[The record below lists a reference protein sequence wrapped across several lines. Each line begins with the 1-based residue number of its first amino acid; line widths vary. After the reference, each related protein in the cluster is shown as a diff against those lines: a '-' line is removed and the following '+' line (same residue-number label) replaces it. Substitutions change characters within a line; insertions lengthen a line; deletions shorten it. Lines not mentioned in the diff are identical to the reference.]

1 MRKVIGIGE
10 TILDILFRDGQPQA
24 AVPGG
29 SVYNAVISLGRMGQN
44 VTFISETGNDRVGE
58 MILANMR
65 ENGVDTANVNVFPEG
80 KSPVSLAF
88 LNERN
93 DAEYIFYKDYPRQ
106 RLEVN
111 MPEISSDDIIMIGS
125 YFAITPVLRDKVKE
139 LLDRA
144 HDAGAIIYYD
154 VNFRSTHANEAI
166 KLMPTII
173 ENFEYADILRGS
185 TEDFQNMFRQPDADK
200 VYSNHVGFY
209 CPNFIC
215 TDADGDVRLRTKHVC
230 KDYPVTPLKA
240 VSTIGAGDNFNAGV
254 VYGLLKYRVRRAD
267 LAELTEADWD
277 AIIRCGMDFSA
288 DVCKSVRILY
298 QRNLRSLTANAEVSQ
313 KLHVKYLIFCTN
325 FKNMSRSFS

>member
-111 MPEISSDDIIMIGS
+111 MPEISSGDIIMIGS

-288 DVCKSVRILY
+288 DVCKSVS
-298 QRNLRSLTANAEVSQ
+298 NSVSKEFAES
-313 KLHVKYLIFCTN
+313 Y
-325 FKNMSRSFS
+325 R

>member
-111 MPEISSDDIIMIGS
+111 MPEISSDNIIMIGS

-144 HDAGAIIYYD
+144 RDAGAIIYYD

-288 DVCKSVRILY
+288 DVCKSVS
-298 QRNLRSLTANAEVSQ
+298 NSVSKEFAES
-313 KLHVKYLIFCTN
+313 Y
-325 FKNMSRSFS
+325 R

>member
-144 HDAGAIIYYD
+144 RDAGAIIYYD

-230 KDYPVTPLKA
+230 KNYPVTPLKA

-288 DVCKSVRILY
+288 DVCKSVS
-298 QRNLRSLTANAEVSQ
+298 NSVSKEFAES
-313 KLHVKYLIFCTN
+313 Y
-325 FKNMSRSFS
+325 R

>member
-24 AVPGG
+24 AVLGG

-288 DVCKSVRILY
+288 DVCKSVS
-298 QRNLRSLTANAEVSQ
+298 NSVSKEFAES
-313 KLHVKYLIFCTN
+313 Y
-325 FKNMSRSFS
+325 R

>member
-144 HDAGAIIYYD
+144 RDAGAIIYYD

-200 VYSNHVGFY
+200 VYRDHVEFY

-215 TDADGDVRLRTKHVC
+215 TDADADVRLRTKHVC

-288 DVCKSVRILY
+288 DVCKSVS
-298 QRNLRSLTANAEVSQ
+298 NSVSKEFAES
-313 KLHVKYLIFCTN
+313 Y
-325 FKNMSRSFS
+325 R

>member
-200 VYSNHVGFY
+200 VYRDHVGFY

-288 DVCKSVRILY
+288 DVCKSVS
-298 QRNLRSLTANAEVSQ
+298 NSVSKEFAES
-313 KLHVKYLIFCTN
+313 Y
-325 FKNMSRSFS
+325 R

>member
-144 HDAGAIIYYD
+144 RDAGAIIYYD

-267 LAELTEADWD
+267 LAELTEVDWD

-288 DVCKSVRILY
+288 DVCKSVS
-298 QRNLRSLTANAEVSQ
+298 NSVSKEFAES
-313 KLHVKYLIFCTN
+313 Y
-325 FKNMSRSFS
+325 R

>member
-10 TILDILFRDGQPQA
+10 TILDILFRNGQPQA

-80 KSPVSLAF
+80 KSAVSLAF

-288 DVCKSVRILY
+288 DVCKSVS
-298 QRNLRSLTANAEVSQ
+298 NSVSKEFAES
-313 KLHVKYLIFCTN
+313 Y
-325 FKNMSRSFS
+325 R

>member
-1 MRKVIGIGE
+1 MRKVIGIGV

-288 DVCKSVRILY
+288 DVCKSVS
-298 QRNLRSLTANAEVSQ
+298 NSVSKEFAES
-313 KLHVKYLIFCTN
+313 Y
-325 FKNMSRSFS
+325 R

>member
-106 RLEVN
+106 MLEVN

-288 DVCKSVRILY
+288 DVCKSVS
-298 QRNLRSLTANAEVSQ
+298 NSVSKEFAES
-313 KLHVKYLIFCTN
+313 Y
-325 FKNMSRSFS
+325 R

>member
-29 SVYNAVISLGRMGQN
+29 SVYNDVISLGRMGQN

-185 TEDFQNMFRQPDADK
+185 TEDFQNMFRQTDADK

-288 DVCKSVRILY
+288 DVCKSVS
-298 QRNLRSLTANAEVSQ
+298 NSVSKEFAES
-313 KLHVKYLIFCTN
+313 Y
-325 FKNMSRSFS
+325 R

>member
-288 DVCKSVRILY
+288 DVCKSVS
-298 QRNLRSLTANAEVSQ
+298 NSVSKEFAES
-313 KLHVKYLIFCTN
+313 
-325 FKNMSRSFS
+325 SR

>member
-111 MPEISSDDIIMIGS
+111 MPEISSDGIIMIGS

-288 DVCKSVRILY
+288 DVCKSVS
-298 QRNLRSLTANAEVSQ
+298 NSVSKEFAES
-313 KLHVKYLIFCTN
+313 Y
-325 FKNMSRSFS
+325 R

>member
-58 MILANMR
+58 MILENMR

-144 HDAGAIIYYD
+144 RDAGAIIYYD

-288 DVCKSVRILY
+288 DVCKSVS
-298 QRNLRSLTANAEVSQ
+298 NSVSKEFAES
-313 KLHVKYLIFCTN
+313 Y
-325 FKNMSRSFS
+325 R

>member
-10 TILDILFRDGQPQA
+10 TILDILFRDGQPEA

-29 SVYNAVISLGRMGQN
+29 SVYNAMISLGRMGQN

-65 ENGVDTANVNVFPEG
+65 NNGVDTANVNVFPEG

-88 LNERN
+88 LNENN

-106 RLEVN
+106 RLDVN
-111 MPEISSDDIIMIGS
+111 MPDVSSDDIIMIGS

-139 LLDRA
+139 LLDKA
-144 HDAGAIIYYD
+144 HEAGAIIYYD
-154 VNFRSTHANEAI
+154 VNFRSTHVNEAI

-173 ENFEYADILRGS
+173 ENFEYTDILRGS
-185 TEDFQNMFRQPDADK
+185 TEDFQNMFRQSDADK
-200 VYSNHVGFY
+200 VYRNHVAFY
-209 CPNFIC
+209 CPNLIC
-215 TDADGDVRLRTKHVC
+215 TDAGGDVRLRTKNVC

-254 VYGLLKYRVRRAD
+254 VYGLLKYRVRRDD
-267 LAELTEADWD
+267 LAELSEKDWD
-277 AIIRCGMDFSA
+277 DIIRCGMDFSA
-288 DVCKSVRILY
+288 DVCKSV
-298 QRNLRSLTANAEVSQ
+298 NNSVS
-313 KLHVKYLIFCTN
+313 KEFADSY
-325 FKNMSRSFS
+325 R

>member
-93 DAEYIFYKDYPRQ
+93 DAEYIFYKDYPCQ

-288 DVCKSVRILY
+288 DVCKSVSNSVSREF
-298 QRNLRSLTANAEVSQ
+298 AES
-313 KLHVKYLIFCTN
+313 Y
-325 FKNMSRSFS
+325 R

>member
-277 AIIRCGMDFSA
+277 AIIRCGIDFSA
-288 DVCKSVRILY
+288 DVCKSVS
-298 QRNLRSLTANAEVSQ
+298 NSVSKEFAES
-313 KLHVKYLIFCTN
+313 Y
-325 FKNMSRSFS
+325 R

>member
-58 MILANMR
+58 MTLANMR

-288 DVCKSVRILY
+288 DVCKSVS
-298 QRNLRSLTANAEVSQ
+298 NSVSKEFAES
-313 KLHVKYLIFCTN
+313 Y
-325 FKNMSRSFS
+325 R

>member
-10 TILDILFRDGQPQA
+10 TILDILFRNGQPQA

-254 VYGLLKYRVRRAD
+254 VYGLLKYRVRRAY

-288 DVCKSVRILY
+288 DVCKSVS
-298 QRNLRSLTANAEVSQ
+298 NSVSKEFAES
-313 KLHVKYLIFCTN
+313 Y
-325 FKNMSRSFS
+325 R

>member
-10 TILDILFRDGQPQA
+10 TILDILFRDRQPQA

-58 MILANMR
+58 MILANIR

-288 DVCKSVRILY
+288 DVCKSVS
-298 QRNLRSLTANAEVSQ
+298 NSVSKEFAES
-313 KLHVKYLIFCTN
+313 Y
-325 FKNMSRSFS
+325 R

>member
-29 SVYNAVISLGRMGQN
+29 SVYNAVISLGRMGHN
-44 VTFISETGNDRVGE
+44 VTFICETGNDRVGE

-144 HDAGAIIYYD
+144 RDAGAIIYYD

-288 DVCKSVRILY
+288 DVCKSVS
-298 QRNLRSLTANAEVSQ
+298 NSVSKEFAES
-313 KLHVKYLIFCTN
+313 Y
-325 FKNMSRSFS
+325 R

>member
-93 DAEYIFYKDYPRQ
+93 DAEYIFYKDYPRE

-144 HDAGAIIYYD
+144 RDAGAIIYYD

-288 DVCKSVRILY
+288 DVCKSVS
-298 QRNLRSLTANAEVSQ
+298 NSVSKEFAES
-313 KLHVKYLIFCTN
+313 Y
-325 FKNMSRSFS
+325 R

>member
-29 SVYNAVISLGRMGQN
+29 SVYNAVISRGRMGQN

-144 HDAGAIIYYD
+144 RDAGAIIYYD

-288 DVCKSVRILY
+288 DVCKSVS
-298 QRNLRSLTANAEVSQ
+298 NSVSKEFAES
-313 KLHVKYLIFCTN
+313 Y
-325 FKNMSRSFS
+325 R

>member
-254 VYGLLKYRVRRAD
+254 VHGLLKYRVRRAD

-288 DVCKSVRILY
+288 DVCKSVS
-298 QRNLRSLTANAEVSQ
+298 NSVSKEFAES
-313 KLHVKYLIFCTN
+313 Y
-325 FKNMSRSFS
+325 R

>member
-1 MRKVIGIGE
+1 MLMRKVIGIGE

-288 DVCKSVRILY
+288 DVCKSVS
-298 QRNLRSLTANAEVSQ
+298 NSVSKEFAES
-313 KLHVKYLIFCTN
+313 Y
-325 FKNMSRSFS
+325 R

>member
-125 YFAITPVLRDKVKE
+125 YFAITPVLRDIVKE

-288 DVCKSVRILY
+288 DVCKSVS
-298 QRNLRSLTANAEVSQ
+298 NSVSKEFAES
-313 KLHVKYLIFCTN
+313 Y
-325 FKNMSRSFS
+325 R

>member
-10 TILDILFRDGQPQA
+10 TILDILFRDGQPQV

-200 VYSNHVGFY
+200 VYSDHVEFY

-277 AIIRCGMDFSA
+277 AIICCGMDFSA
-288 DVCKSVRILY
+288 DVCKSVS
-298 QRNLRSLTANAEVSQ
+298 NSVSKEFAES
-313 KLHVKYLIFCTN
+313 Y
-325 FKNMSRSFS
+325 R

>member
-10 TILDILFRDGQPQA
+10 TILDILFRNGQPEA

-29 SVYNAVISLGRMGQN
+29 SVYNAMISLGRMGQN

-65 ENGVDTANVNVFPEG
+65 NNGVDTANVNVFPEG

-88 LNERN
+88 LNENN

-288 DVCKSVRILY
+288 DVCKSVS
-298 QRNLRSLTANAEVSQ
+298 NSVSKEFAES
-313 KLHVKYLIFCTN
+313 Y
-325 FKNMSRSFS
+325 R

>member
-185 TEDFQNMFRQPDADK
+185 TVDFQNMFRQPDADK

-288 DVCKSVRILY
+288 DVCKSVS
-298 QRNLRSLTANAEVSQ
+298 NSVSKEFAES
-313 KLHVKYLIFCTN
+313 Y
-325 FKNMSRSFS
+325 R